1 MRTICRK
8 IIESIE
14 SGNSLVLV
22 TLIEQEGSA
31 PRGVG
36 AQMLVDASGRIA
48 GTIGGGAIEGKAI
61 RMGGELLEKK
71 ESAVQDFSLNLSS
84 GTDLG
89 MVCGGSVKA
98 YFAYIDGDAFA
109 WKEAAEQVLFRFE
122 NRLTGY
128 VVLDLEQGTVL
139 VRAKEEIDDSV
150 GSGRLEGN
158 LFTLPIPL
166 EERVILFGGGHVAQ
180 ALVPILAGVGFSC
193 IVFENRPEFAD
204 KSLFPAAHRVLLGDY
219 KRVEDTLTLL
229 ETDYIV
235 IMTNGHLHD
244 LVLEEQLL
252 RRKFAYI
259 GVMGSH
265 RKIAAVNEKLRE
277 AGISEEAISSVH
289 TPIGLDILAVTPAE
303 IAISVA
309 AECIQVRALAGGG
322 RRKRHC
328 PA

>member
-122 NRLTGY
+122 NRLPGY

-322 RRKRHC
+322 RKKRHC

>member
-109 WKEAAEQVLFRFE
+109 WKEAEQVMFQFE
-122 NRLTGY
+122 NRLPGY
-128 VVLDLEQGTVL
+128 VVLDLERRTVR
-139 VRAKEEIDDSV
+139 VRGKEEIDDSF
-150 GSGRLEGN
+150 GLGRLEGN

-166 EERVILFGGGHVAQ
+166 EERVIIFGGGHVAQ
-180 ALVPILAGVGFSC
+180 ALVSILAGVGFSC

-244 LVLEEQLL
+244 LILEEQLL

-322 RRKRHC
+322 RKKRHC

>member
-244 LVLEEQLL
+244 LILEEQLL

-322 RRKRHC
+322 RKKRHC

>member
-122 NRLTGY
+122 NRLPGY
-128 VVLDLEQGTVL
+128 VVLDLERGTVL

-244 LVLEEQLL
+244 LILEEQLL

-322 RRKRHC
+322 RKKRHC

>member
-122 NRLTGY
+122 NRLPGY

-322 RRKRHC
+322 RKKRNC

>member
-322 RRKRHC
+322 RKKRHC

>member
-122 NRLTGY
+122 NRLPGY

-150 GSGRLEGN
+150 GPGRLEGN

-193 IVFENRPEFAD
+193 IVFENRPEFAE

-244 LVLEEQLL
+244 LILEEQLL

-322 RRKRHC
+322 RKKRHC

>member
-89 MVCGGSVKA
+89 MVCGGSVTA
-98 YFAYIDGDAFA
+98 YFAYIDGNDFD
-109 WKEAAEQVLFRFE
+109 WRKAAEEVLSHYE
-122 NRLTGY
+122 NRLPGC
-128 VVLDLEQGTVL
+128 VVLDLERRTVR
-139 VRAKEEIDDSV
+139 VRGKELNDDSF
-150 GSGRLEGN
+150 GLGRLEGN

-166 EERVILFGGGHVAQ
+166 EERVIIFGGGHVAQ
-180 ALVPILAGVGFSC
+180 ALVSILAGVGFSC

-244 LVLEEQLL
+244 LILEEQLL

-322 RRKRHC
+322 RKKRHC

>member
-244 LVLEEQLL
+244 LILEEQLL

>member
-122 NRLTGY
+122 NRLPGY

-244 LVLEEQLL
+244 LILEEQLL

-322 RRKRHC
+322 RKKRHC